1 MTRKLWKRIRD
12 LITEKEWDEVIKY
25 TKLCYPELI
34 SIGYRKEYGKRISK
48 EQDEW
53 LSGNRKFKDIDFS
66 GGCRFSRKYVLKQLK
81 NKTSIGVMIALHYLL
96 FDESLDDPNVI
107 LI

>member
-1 MTRKLWKRIRD
+1 MISLEEACKDPWFNYDRWAYQWCRYMSSESKKR
-12 LITEKEWDEVIKY
+12 
-25 TKLCYPELI
+25 
-34 SIGYRKEYGKRISK
+34 KRISK